1 VVLRITLPPEG
12 LFIRELVLSELLSL
26 EIDLKIEGDVVIIGR
41 EERFKDKLDSE
52 LKQSKDVLKELRPYK
67 GRNYK
72 KAYEIAKKVF
82 NGGINEFFKDDD
94 EEYFV
99 PLVFPEI
106 MEAEKWFGLWNGKGK
121 GEKRTIGANRQIFI
135 LSLLGLYKY
144 QIYEYVVER
153 NGKYVN
159 FAVLALV
166 DNTIVSEMCR
176 PTINKEKIQSLRK
189 DSAKKLSHISR
200 LLIFSTVLSEQGCQ
214 NLLLLEKGQ
223 YRAEI
228 YEKNPHAY
236 IKPIIHFWTLVND
249 EIVEDK
255 FIDLANK
262 YPDLFNRVSN
272 YIFEGIK
279 RTLTPAEVVYMIAR
293 DTYLREENLKFIRKD
308 MEKIREALEKIWS
321 EEEVYSQT

>member
-41 EERFKDKLDSE
+41 EERFKDKLESE
-52 LKQSKDVLKELRPYK
+52 LKQSKDVLNELKPYK
-67 GRNYK
+67 NNYK
-72 KAYEIAKKVF
+72 KAYETAEKVF
-82 NGGINEFFKDDD
+82 NEGIKEFFKTDN

-106 MEAEKWFGLWNGKGK
+106 MEAEKWFGLWNAKGK
-121 GEKRTIGANRQIFI
+121 EEKRTIGANRQIFI

-144 QIYEYVVER
+144 QIYNFPVED
-153 NGKYVN
+153 KN

-189 DSAKKLSHISR
+189 NSAIKLSHISR

-214 NLLLLEKGQ
+214 NLLLLEKGL

-293 DTYLREENLKFIRKD
+293 DTYLKEGDLKFIRKD